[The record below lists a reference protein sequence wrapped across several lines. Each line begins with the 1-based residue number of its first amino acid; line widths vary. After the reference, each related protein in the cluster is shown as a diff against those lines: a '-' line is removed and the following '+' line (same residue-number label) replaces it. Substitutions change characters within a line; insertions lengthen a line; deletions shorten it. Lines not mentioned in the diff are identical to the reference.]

1 MFTFFEQSLPF
12 CHSVICH
19 SETTAAAKTINQGKS
34 GATFPFDLLNAN
46 LIENAVGIRAL
57 GAFTNYV
64 ENILPIIDPLPTP
77 C

>member
-1 MFTFFEQSLPF
+1 MFSQTDLTIIVLGFCENICIFEQKFSF

-46 LIENAVGIRAL
+46 LIENAVGSK
-57 GAFTNYV
+57 
-64 ENILPIIDPLPTP
+64 
-77 C
+77 